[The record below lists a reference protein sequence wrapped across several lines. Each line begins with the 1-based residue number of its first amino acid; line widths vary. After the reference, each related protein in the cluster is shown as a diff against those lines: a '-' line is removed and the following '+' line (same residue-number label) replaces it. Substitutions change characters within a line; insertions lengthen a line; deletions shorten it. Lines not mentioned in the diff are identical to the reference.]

1 MTERV
6 DQPDNPVPGP
16 VGDPLPQR
24 PVRSQPGRHTE
35 PAPFGPGSGAG
46 RPAPAVPPG
55 ASRPAAP
62 AAPPPLGGVRMASS
76 TPPSTPPT
84 APDSA
89 VTDVTSHSSETRNGA
104 PARPAQPQRPPSLRK
119 SKRRANGEGGVAVA
133 DDLPAPDSPMLEL
146 SLGVP
151 AFVRRGVERRRAEW
165 TPVDTLV
172 AALIGAH
179 LLMLVVLLPQ
189 GSLYLDDL
197 RAQGYAQGEPFWSF
211 IVGSNG
217 THFAPIPRIV
227 DWTFSRAVPLSH
239 PPAVLV
245 TIIIRLLLAV
255 AFWRLLRRVFG
266 PQPGAVIPLL
276 VLLITPALVP
286 TTGWFRQSITVLA
299 CTVAMVWAVDAHI
312 RWVTRRYGG
321 DLLSVV
327 VATAVGLGC
336 YEKPAAIP
344 VILAATSIALFWA
357 RGRSR
362 PRDAIRASIPTILG
376 SAAVVVVFL
385 VIYRLGPYDQG
396 PGSPPTPMDVLRL
409 MWHAVGEMLLPL
421 LLGGPWTW
429 IYTAPYS
436 GSPNVGTT
444 GTVASLVVLGL
455 GVLWAGAHGVG
466 RVVRAM
472 LVAFSWIV
480 PSVTIITYGRGG
492 VFDVVLGDAVR
503 LWADLVP
510 GVLFAVALMFL
521 PWRIGVRA
529 PSTAPAHA
537 DGTADGAVDGGAVGA
552 TAGGLVTRRQDG
564 YLSLKLSPPVIA
576 GGLALAVVVCG
587 SLVSTWRWY
596 DKWRE
601 NPTDAWLANARN
613 SLANAEPFPRMI
625 ATPLPDTIMPFWV
638 TAKFPTS
645 APIVLLMR
653 PDVRF
658 QDADGQARVLDNSGN
673 LVPVNRARIITASRP
688 AQFCAATIPGGAQ
701 QGARVAL
708 ARPAPYVMGAQ
719 LEVGLLLEEQTK
731 VKVTVETPDGTLLTP
746 ERWSDDDLPKGP
758 HTLRFPVPYGK
769 IISAVHVSTTNSV
782 VSCVTRAQV
791 WVALP

>member
-35 PAPFGPGSGAG
+35 PAPFGPCSGAG
-46 RPAPAVPPG
+46 RPAPSVPPG
-55 ASRPAAP
+55 ATRPAAP

-76 TPPSTPPT
+76 TPPSTPAAEPG
-84 APDSA
+84 SA
-89 VTDVTSHSSETRNGA
+89 VTDVTSHSSGGGDQPPRK
-104 PARPAQPQRPPSLRK
+104 PARTAQPPRPQSLRK
-119 SKRRANGEGGVAVA
+119 AKRRPAGEQTGGVAVA
-133 DDLPAPDSPMLEL
+133 DDLPTPESPVLEL

-151 AFVRRGVERRRAEW
+151 GFVRRGFERRRAEW

-179 LLMLVVLLPQ
+179 VLMLVVLLPQ

-227 DWTFSRAVPLSH
+227 DWTFSRVVPLSH
-239 PPAVLV
+239 PPAVLL
-245 TIIIRLLLAV
+245 TIVIRVLLAG

-312 RWVTRRYGG
+312 RWVTRRHGG
-321 DLLSVV
+321 DLLAVV

-357 RGRSR
+357 RRRSR

-376 SAAVVVVFL
+376 SSAVVVIFL

-396 PGSPPTPMDVLRL
+396 PGSPPTPIDVLRL

-436 GSPNVGTT
+436 GSPNVGTG
-444 GTVASLVVLGL
+444 GTVASLIVLGIA
-455 GVLWAGAHGVG
+455 VLWAGAHGLG
-466 RVVRAM
+466 RVVRATI
-472 LVAFSWIV
+472 VAFSWIV

-510 GVLFAVALMFL
+510 GVLFALALMLL

-529 PSTAPAHA
+529 HA
-537 DGTADGAVDGGAVGA
+537 AVPVLDGTEGGAEGP
-552 TAGGLVTRRQDG
+552 AGGGVVTRRQDG

-576 GGLALAVVVCG
+576 GGVALAIVVSG
-587 SLVSTWRWY
+587 SLVSTWRWF
-596 DKWRE
+596 DKWRD
-601 NPTDAWLANARN
+601 NPTDAWITNARN
-613 SLANAEPFPRMI
+613 SLANAEPFPRMV
-625 ATPLPDTIMPFWV
+625 ATPLPDPIMPFWV

-645 APIVLLMR
+645 APLVLLMR

-658 QDADGQARVLDNSGN
+658 QDADGQARVLDGAGN
-673 LVPVNRARIITASRP
+673 LVPVTRARIITASRP
-688 AQFCAATIPGGAQ
+688 AEFCAATIPGGSQ

-708 ARPAPYVMGAQ
+708 ALPAAYVMGAQ

-731 VKVTVETPDGTLLTP
+731 VRVTVETPDGTLLTP

-769 IISAVHVSTTNSV
+769 TITAVHVSTTNSV

-791 WVALP
+791 WVAVP

>member
-1 MTERV
+1 M
-6 DQPDNPVPGP
+6 
-16 VGDPLPQR
+16 
-24 PVRSQPGRHTE
+24 
-35 PAPFGPGSGAG
+35 
-46 RPAPAVPPG
+46 
-55 ASRPAAP
+55 AA
-62 AAPPPLGGVRMASS
+62 S
-76 TPPSTPPT
+76 TPPPTPGT
-84 APDSA
+84 GLGSA
-89 VTDVTSHSSETRNGA
+89 VTDVTSHPSGSGGGPPRKPGK
-104 PARPAQPQRPPSLRK
+104 PQKPQSLRK
-119 SKRRANGEGGVAVA
+119 SKRRPDDESGGGVAVA
-133 DDLPAPDSPMLEL
+133 DDLPTTETPVLEL

-151 AFVRRGVERRRAEW
+151 AFVRRGIERRRAEW

-172 AALIGAH
+172 AGLVAAH
-179 LLMLVVLLPQ
+179 VLMLVVLLPQ
-189 GSLYLDDL
+189 GSMYLDDL
-197 RAQGYAQGEPFWSF
+197 RAQGYAQGQPFWSF

-217 THFAPIPRIV
+217 THFAPIPRII
-227 DWTFSRAVPLSH
+227 DWTMSRAVPLSH
-239 PPAVLV
+239 PPAVLI
-245 TIIIRLLLAV
+245 TIVVRVLLAG

-266 PQPGAVIPLL
+266 PQPGAVVPLL

-312 RWVTRRYGG
+312 RWVTRRHGG
-321 DLLSVV
+321 DLLAVV
-327 VATAVGLGC
+327 VATAMGLGC

-344 VILAATSIALFWA
+344 VILAATSVALFWA
-357 RGRSR
+357 RRRSR
-362 PRDAIRASIPTILG
+362 PRDAIRASIPTVLA

-396 PGSPPTPMDVLRL
+396 PGSPPTPMDVVRL

-455 GVLWAGAHGVG
+455 GVLWAGAHGLG
-466 RVVRAM
+466 RVVRAT
-472 LVAFSWIV
+472 LVAFSWIL

-510 GVLFAVALMFL
+510 GVLFALALMFL

-529 PSTAPAHA
+529 VAPVPAA
-537 DGTADGAVDGGAVGA
+537 EGEGEGEAAEVAERGV
-552 TAGGLVTRRQDG
+552 VTRRKDG

-576 GGLALAVVVCG
+576 GGLALAIVVGG
-587 SLVSTWRWY
+587 SLTSTWRWF
-596 DKWRE
+596 DKWRD
-601 NPTDAWLANARN
+601 NPTDAWITNARN
-613 SLANAEPFPRMI
+613 SLTNAEPFPRMI

-645 APIVLLMR
+645 APLVLLMR

-658 QDADGQARVLDNSGN
+658 QDADGQARILDAAGN
-673 LVPVNRARIITASRP
+673 LVPVIRAKIITQSRP
-688 AQFCAATIPGGAQ
+688 AEFCAATIPGGAE

-708 ARPAPYVMGAQ
+708 TRPAAYVMGAQ

-731 VKVTVETPDGTLLTP
+731 VNVTVETPDGTLLAP
-746 ERWSDDDLPKGP
+746 ERWSNDDLPKGP

-769 IISAVHVSTTNSV
+769 TITAVHVSTTNSV
-782 VSCVTRAQV
+782 IACVTRSQV
-791 WVALP
+791 WVAVP